1 MGIVKTSQKCK
12 TALESDGLVL
22 FLGVAHG
29 VSHMDGHRV
38 SLEAGFLA
46 RPWGKSTSVI
56 TLIKYLKAVSRIVRS
71 VGL

>member
-29 VSHMDGHRV
+29 VSHMDGHWV
-38 SLEAGFLA
+38 SLEAGL
-46 RPWGKSTSVI
+46 
-56 TLIKYLKAVSRIVRS
+56 
-71 VGL
+71 GLGHGGSQLQSSL